1 MTPLIPGKLLD
12 LDRLMNQM
20 DHLVNRF
27 ELITNKSDK

>member
-12 LDRLMNQM
+12 LDRLMNRM
-20 DHLVNRF
+20 DHLVRF